1 MPMQSTTQHKGRFNI
16 RSGIIL
22 AAALFTTMFAATA
35 AAQPVTLE
43 YWAWVEGSEE
53 AVALWNETHPD
64 IQVNF
69 TRSTAGTEHYNKVK
83 TAVAA
88 GSGGPDLAQIE
99 FQLLTSMV
107 VSGAVQPITQQ
118 AASAESQ
125 FIDWTWQQV
134 SLGGDVYAVPQD
146 IGPMGMFYN
155 KEIFEQ
161 YDIAVP
167 TTWEEYAAAAEKL
180 HTADPSKYI
189 TSFSPSQAGQFAG
202 LSWQN
207 NARWFGID
215 GDAWQV
221 NLNGSETDQVV
232 AYWQD
237 LIDRDLV
244 KVETDFNPAWY
255 KDLQDGN
262 LATWIT
268 AVWGAG
274 TLAINVE
281 GGSGQ
286 WAAAPMPQWTAGDSA
301 AGNWGGST
309 TAVITGSKHIDEAVE
324 FAVWLN
330 SDPGALEA
338 MIRGNNIFPAT
349 KEGATLPIMKEGN
362 AYFGG
367 QVVND
372 IFVEAAT
379 QVDPSWTWGPT
390 MDQVYAD
397 ISDQFT
403 AATNGDETLSAALG
417 NVQERTVNN
426 MTQLGLTVAP

>member
-1 MPMQSTTQHKGRFNI
+1 MKNGDHPFLKPGFRIFA
-16 RSGIIL
+16 IL
-22 AAALFTTMFAATA
+22 VAASALVFTTA
-35 AAQPVTLE
+35 AAQTTLQ
-43 YWAWVEGSEE
+43 YWGWVDGSEE
-53 AVALWNETHPD
+53 AVALWNQTHSD
-64 IQVNF
+64 VQVNF
-69 TRSTAGTEHYNKVK
+69 TRTTAGTEHYNKVK

-88 GSGGPDLAQIE
+88 GSGGPDVAQIE

-107 VSGAVQPITQQ
+107 VAGAVQPITQQ
-118 AASAESQ
+118 AASAEDQ

-134 SLGGDVYAVPQD
+134 SLGGDVYAIPQD

-155 KEIFEQ
+155 KELFAK

-167 TTWEEYAAAAEKL
+167 TTWDEYAAAAEKL
-180 HTADPSKYI
+180 HKADPSKYI
-189 TSFSPSQAGQFAG
+189 AHFSPAQVGQFAG
-202 LSWQN
+202 YAWQN
-207 NARWFGID
+207 SAKWFGID

-221 NLNGSETDQVV
+221 SLSGAETKRV
-232 AYWQD
+232 ADYWQG

-262 LATWIT
+262 IATWIT

-274 TLAINVE
+274 ILAVNVP
-281 GGSGQ
+281 GGSGK
-286 WAAAPMPQWTAGDSA
+286 WAAAPMPQWTTGAAA

-309 TAVITGSKHIDEAVE
+309 TAVITGSQHVDEAVA

-338 MIRGNNIFPAT
+338 MIKAQNIFPAT
-349 KEGATLPIMKEGN
+349 KEGANLPIMKEGN

-372 IFVEAAT
+372 VFAEAAT
-379 QVDPSWTWGPT
+379 SVDPSWTWGPT
-390 MDQVYAD
+390 MDQVYANLG
-397 ISDQFT
+397 DQFT
-403 AATNGDETLSAALG
+403 AATNGDETLSVALDTVQG
-417 NVQERTVNN
+417 NTVTA
-426 MTQLGLTVAP
+426 MTQLGLTVAR

>member
-1 MPMQSTTQHKGRFNI
+1 MQNSGRSLSKLCL
-16 RSGIIL
+16 RSSIIL
-22 AAALFTTMFAATA
+22 VASMAALLPTA
-35 AAQPVTLE
+35 AAQVTLE

-53 AVALWNETHPD
+53 AVELWNQTHPD
-64 IQVNF
+64 VQVNF

-88 GSGGPDLAQIE
+88 GSGGPDVAQVE

-107 VSGAVQPITQQ
+107 VTGAVQPITEQ
-118 AASAESQ
+118 AASAQ
-125 FIDWTWQQV
+125 DLFIDWTWQQV
-134 SLGGDVYAVPQD
+134 SLGGDVYAIPQD

-161 YDIAVP
+161 YGIAVP

-189 TSFSPSQAGQFAG
+189 AHFSPAQAGQFAG

-207 NARWFGID
+207 NARWFGIE

-221 NLNGSETDQVV
+221 GLNSPETKQV
-232 AYWQD
+232 ADFWQD

-244 KVETDFNPAWY
+244 KVMTDFNPAWY

-262 LATWIT
+262 IATWIT

-281 GGSGQ
+281 GGAGQ

-309 TAVITGSKHIDEAVE
+309 VAVITGSEHVDEAVE
-324 FAVWLN
+324 FAVWIN
-330 SDPGALEA
+330 SDPDALGA
-338 MIRGNNIFPAT
+338 MIKENNIFPAT
-349 KEGATLPIMKEGN
+349 KDGADLPIMREGN
-362 AYFGG
+362 PYFGG

-372 IFVEAAT
+372 VFIEASAN
-379 QVDPSWTWGPT
+379 VDPSWTWGPT
-390 MDQVYAD
+390 MDQVYANLGD
-397 ISDQFT
+397 EFT
-403 AATNGDETLSAALG
+403 AATNGDETLSAALDK
-417 NVQERTVNN
+417 VQENTVAG